1 MAETNIKQNVEK
13 RASGGSAAAPSHITM
28 PEATAQPSA
37 PLRVD
42 DLPEVSQPKGSAGL
56 PQSSFASRISRT
68 QLPNGAVL
76 LVLENHATPTVSVRG
91 ALRAGSYFE
100 PRERPGLASITADML
115 ERGTKRRSKI
125 EIADEL
131 ESVGAQVDFSSGHF
145 AVNIG
150 ARALAKDLPHVIRTL
165 AEELREPSFPVD
177 ELEKLKQQDIAAIQ
191 EQQANTRHR
200 AYERFTE
207 LIFDPTHPF
216 YIPPGEKL
224 IESISAITADD
235 LHRFYGEQYGGR
247 SLILTVVGDVKTGEV
262 EQQFR
267 ASFGDFSGPA
277 NIEVEVA
284 DPTPKGAQREV
295 VLVKDKANIDVVMGG
310 LAPLSRGSEDF
321 YAAMIANRALGEST
335 LSSRLGLQVRDR
347 EGLTYGINSRFRS
360 PSLAAGPWCITAS
373 VSPQNV
379 ERIIN
384 SALNVLRDYI
394 EHGIG
399 ADELAD
405 EKSSAIG
412 SFKVS
417 LSTNAGLA
425 EALWNAEFFK
435 LGTDYIDRYP
445 QIIRAVTAEE
455 VNAASRKYLRP
466 EELTVV
472 IAGDYEDQ

>member
-1 MAETNIKQNVEK
+1 MAETTIEQNIEK
-13 RASGGSAAAPSHITM
+13 RAGSGGAATPSHTTM
-28 PEATAQPSA
+28 PEATAQPSM

-42 DLPEVSQPKGSAGL
+42 DLPEVFQPEGSSGMPRAN
-56 PQSSFASRISRT
+56 FASRIKRT
-68 QLPNGAVL
+68 QLANGATL

-91 ALRAGSYFE
+91 ALHAGSYFE
-100 PRERPGLASITADML
+100 PRDRPGLASITADML

-125 EIADEL
+125 EIADQL
-131 ESVGAQVDFSSGHF
+131 ERVGAQVDFSSGHF

-150 ARALAKDLPHVIRTL
+150 ARSLAKDLPHVIQTL
-165 AEELREPSFPVD
+165 TEELRESSFPID
-177 ELEKLKQQDIAAIQ
+177 ELEKLKQQEIASIQ
-191 EQQANTRHR
+191 EQQANTRYR

-207 LIFDPTHPF
+207 LVFDPTHPF
-216 YIPPGEKL
+216 FIPPGEKL

-235 LHRFYGEQYGGR
+235 IQSFYTEQYGGR
-247 SLILTVVGDVKTGEV
+247 SLILVVVGDVESKEV

-267 ASFGDFSGPA
+267 ESFSDFTGPEK
-277 NIEVEVA
+277 IEVKVS
-284 DPTPKGAQREV
+284 DPTPKKVQREV
-295 VLVKDKANIDVVMGG
+295 VFLKDKASIDVVIGRF
-310 LAPLSRGSEDF
+310 APLRRTSEDY

-335 LSSRLGLQVRDR
+335 LSSRLGLQVRDK

-360 PSLAAGPWCITAS
+360 PSLAAGPWSITAS
-373 VSPQNV
+373 VSPENV

-405 EKSSAIG
+405 EKSSTIG

-425 EALWNAEFFK
+425 EALWHAEFYK

-445 QIIRAVTAEE
+445 QIMRAVTAEE
-455 VNAASRKYLRP
+455 VNAASHKYLRP
-466 EELTVV
+466 DELTVV
-472 IAGDYEDQ
+472 IAGDFKDQ